1 MKKLDIHRDVPEPSL
16 EEMKKHMN
24 FEEVLKRSSAASS
37 VTKQGVNKSWLIG
50 GIATVTFIIATFI
63 YIDQSSDHKP
73 SYKNLSMETA
83 PIEKIEPIEAN
94 PKMINSADTTAHETQ
109 EETQSA
115 NEELAYNDHYPTPV
129 VEVSEVD
136 YYEPKLV
143 SSIPFKFD
151 ESFGMRGQWQAF
163 EELAIYENLSFQP
176 IDKAQQA
183 MLKLTWDK
191 ADLEKDK
198 NGQYY
203 LILYK
208 GDQGVICP
216 VIPVFEK
223 DYFVEALNI
232 YKSHQQN

>member
-1 MKKLDIHRDVPEPSL
+1 MKKLDIHRDIPEPSL

-24 FEEVLKRSSAASS
+24 FEEVLKRSSATSS
-37 VTKQGVNKSWLIG
+37 IPKRGINKSWLMG
-50 GIATVTFIIATFI
+50 GTAVVLLIITTFI
-63 YIDQSSDHKP
+63 YIDQSSYHKP
-73 SYKNLSMETA
+73 SYKSLSMEAT
-83 PIEKIEPIEAN
+83 PIEKIESIDVKPV
-94 PKMINSADTTAHETQ
+94 MINNVDSTAHETQ

-115 NEELAYNDHYPTPV
+115 KEELAYNDHYPNPV
-129 VEVSEVD
+129 VEVKEVN

-151 ESFGMRGQWQAF
+151 ESFGMQEQWQAF
-163 EELAIYENLSFQP
+163 EELSIYENVSFQP

-223 DYFVEALNI
+223 DYFVEALNT
-232 YKSHQQN
+232 YKAHQPN

>member
-1 MKKLDIHRDVPEPSL
+1 MKKLDIHRDIPEPSS

-24 FEEVLKRSSAASS
+24 FEEILKRSSAASS
-37 VTKQGVNKSWLIG
+37 VPKQGINKSWLIG
-50 GIATVTFIIATFI
+50 GTAVMTLIIATFI
-63 YIDQSSDHKP
+63 YIDQSSYHKP
-73 SYKNLSMETA
+73 SYKSLSMEAT
-83 PIEKIEPIEAN
+83 PIEKIESIDLKPA
-94 PKMINSADTTAHETQ
+94 MINSADTVAQETQ

-115 NEELAYNDHYPTPV
+115 NEELAYNDHYPNPV
-129 VEVSEVD
+129 IELTEVD

-151 ESFGMRGQWQAF
+151 ESFGMREQWQAF

-223 DYFVEALNI
+223 DYFVEALNV
-232 YKSHQQN
+232 YKSHRQN